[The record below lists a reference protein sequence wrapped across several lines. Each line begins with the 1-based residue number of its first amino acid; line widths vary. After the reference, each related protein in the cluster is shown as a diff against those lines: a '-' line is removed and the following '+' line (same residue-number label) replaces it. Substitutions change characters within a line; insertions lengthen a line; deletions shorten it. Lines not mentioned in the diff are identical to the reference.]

1 MSAHVAGA
9 IIQLNV
15 MKSKN
20 ESGKTSDGLSGI
32 FFAIENTLR
41 GTNQG
46 GSMELEITWGRV
58 VRVWWSYFWRNLVA
72 ILAAMILGGIVG
84 FVIGLTMGMLGASS
98 ATVQYVTAPLGGV
111 IGLVLSVIPMKMIL
125 GKDFGEFRLLLI
137 SKTNSVN

>member
-1 MSAHVAGA
+1 
-9 IIQLNV
+9 
-15 MKSKN
+15 
-20 ESGKTSDGLSGI
+20 
-32 FFAIENTLR
+32 
-41 GTNQG
+41 
-46 GSMELEITWGRV
+46 MELEITWGRV

-111 IGLVLSVIPMKMIL
+111 IGLVLSLIPMKMIL
-125 GKDFGEFRLLLI
+125 GKDFGEFRLVLI